1 MHARACIPAVL
12 HDGDFNP
19 QIDRQAEDRAHRLG
33 QTRPVTVYRMVTSDT
48 VDEQIAQIAQRKLT
62 LDAAVLRA
70 DGDGGAGGDG
80 GGGEGAPADARE
92 SRAQESRSMAAL
104 LQGLLAAASA
114 DDVAAPGAGA
124 GAGLVI
130 RDSKDD

>member
-1 MHARACIPAVL
+1 M
-12 HDGDFNP
+12 
-19 QIDRQAEDRAHRLG
+19 
-33 QTRPVTVYRMVTSDT
+33 TVYRLVTSDT
-48 VDEQIAQIAQRKLT
+48 VDEQIAHIAQRKLT

-70 DGDGGAGGDG
+70 DGDGGGGGGGGD
-80 GGGEGAPADARE
+80 GGEGAPADARE

-114 DDVAAPGAGA
+114 DDVAGT